1 MSSRACASRHGL
13 RPLPCRRPATGGVE
27 DSSRRCAVS
36 ACEAHCTRTALVEA
50 PTRPSGC
57 LGTRTPAAP
66 RERGVLVV
74 SCLSASAR
82 SYLNGVRSARAL
94 AASCSL

>member
-13 RPLPCRRPATGGVE
+13 RLLPCRRPATGGVE

-36 ACEAHCTRTALVEA
+36 ACEAHCTRTSLVEA
-50 PTRPSGC
+50 RLFGDPDASG
-57 LGTRTPAAP
+57 P

-82 SYLNGVRSARAL
+82 SYLNGVRSARTL
-94 AASCSL
+94 AA

>member
-13 RPLPCRRPATGGVE
+13 RPLPYRRPPTGGVE
-27 DSSRRCAVS
+27 DISRRCAVS

-50 PTRPSGC
+50 PTRPPGC
-57 LGTRTPAAP
+57 LGTRAPAAP

-82 SYLNGVRSARAL
+82 SYLNGVRSARTL